1 MKKKLKDLRVGIR
14 LNIKK
19 PPKIET
25 PKNIYSRKAKHKKGL
40 DDEKFRPFLFSA
52 MWFVVNSFNFF
63 NVP

>member
-1 MKKKLKDLRVGIR
+1 MKNKLKELRVGVR

-40 DDEKFRPFLFSA
+40 DDEKFRPFLFLLVASQTHNRIS
-52 MWFVVNSFNFF
+52 VS
-63 NVP
+63 